1 MKVSYNNRGSTCRS
15 TEDCVTSQRAFDNF
29 LHGSRSFKIE
39 NKYIHVHSG
48 NLRRG
53 VFHYY
58 FVLLKKF
65 SWIAKY
71 NSSFFFQSEY
81 CKIYFVE
88 IQGDRM
94 AQGGLWEVF

>member
-1 MKVSYNNRGSTCRS
+1 MCIVI
-15 TEDCVTSQRAFDNF
+15 
-29 LHGSRSFKIE
+29 LHGPRSFRIE
-39 NKYIHVHSG
+39 NKYIHVNSG

-53 VFHYY
+53 FFYYY
-58 FVLLKKF
+58 FELAKIYF

-71 NSSFFFQSEY
+71 NSSFFLQSIY

-88 IQGDRM
+88 IQGDGM